1 MINTYGQKSNLKET
15 LVLNN
20 DLILLAN
27 QILGEGKWSHTIT
40 NQTIGVPLVDFIN
53 YMFVCCINIFMMAL
67 YYTDICFRFC

>member
-1 MINTYGQKSNLKET
+1 MINTYGQKLNLKET

-40 NQTIGVPLVDFIN
+40 NQTIGVSLVDFIN
-53 YMFVCCINIFMMAL
+53 YIFVCCIIISL
-67 YYTDICFRFC
+67 